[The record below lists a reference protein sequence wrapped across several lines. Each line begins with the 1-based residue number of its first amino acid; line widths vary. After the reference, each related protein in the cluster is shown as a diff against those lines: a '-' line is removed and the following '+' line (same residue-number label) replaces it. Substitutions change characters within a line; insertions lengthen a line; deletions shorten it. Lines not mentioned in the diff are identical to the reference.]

1 MHFWGAVEEGARFR
15 TALKQLLNAV
25 DAVLRE
31 VSDQQVK
38 KMIDILVEARKKGKK
53 VLVIGAGRSGLV
65 GRAFAMRLM
74 HLGFSSYVL
83 GDTIT
88 PPVGEGDVVVSIS
101 GSGTTSLVV
110 TSSKAAKRVGAYL
123 IAITS
128 HPDSELASIAD
139 HVVVVKGRTKDEAT
153 KQEYFAR
160 QILGIHAPLLPL
172 GTLFEDSCM
181 LLLDSVIVELMARL
195 EQTEEDMRRR
205 HANIE

>member
-1 MHFWGAVEEGARFR
+1 MNFR
-15 TALKQLLNAV
+15 DALKQLFEAING
-25 DAVLRE
+25 VLSS
-31 VSDQQVK
+31 VSDDEVK
-38 KMIDILVEARKKGKK
+38 KMVDILVEARKKGKK
-53 VLVIGAGRSGLV
+53 VLIIGAGRSGLV

-88 PPVGEGDVVVSIS
+88 PPVGEGDIVISIS
-101 GSGTTSLVV
+101 GSGATSLVL
-110 TSSKAAKRVGAYL
+110 TSSRAAKHVGAYL

-139 HVVVVKGRTKDEAT
+139 HVVVVRGRTKDEST

-160 QILGIHAPLLPL
+160 QVLGIHEPLLPL

-181 LLLDSVIVELMARL
+181 LLLDSVVVELMDRL
-195 EQTEEDMRRR
+195 AQTEEDMRRR